1 MCCPRSRAVRN
12 KHTFDSLLSRC
23 SFLHL
28 RRYRASVR
36 TASRYTHI
44 VISNLSKSKF
54 TYFILYVIL
63 STAPSRP
70 FWIFS
75 PLIFLIVSFPILC
88 YIEHEV
94 FFIGSEMMDSFA
106 FALNTTMPVF
116 LVILL
121 GWFLRRILQARES
134 ICVQMCPSRQPV
146 SVDCQNG
153 CVQRFQSGFLPFL
166 FYCNKRHFP
175 RHMGACLPVHE
186 G

>member
-1 MCCPRSRAVRN
+1 MFCPRSRAVRN

-23 SFLHL
+23 SFRNI
-28 RRYRASVR
+28 RRYRTSIL

-88 YIEHEV
+88 YIEHEI
-94 FFIGSEMMDSFA
+94 FFTGSEMMDSFA

-121 GWFLRRILQARES
+121 GWFLRRVGVLNAEFCKPAINMCSNVPFPSACFCRLPKWMCTAIS
-134 ICVQMCPSRQPV
+134 IRLSAF
-146 SVDCQNG
+146 SV
-153 CVQRFQSGFLPFL
+153 LL
-166 FYCNKRHFP
+166 
-175 RHMGACLPVHE
+175 
-186 G
+186 